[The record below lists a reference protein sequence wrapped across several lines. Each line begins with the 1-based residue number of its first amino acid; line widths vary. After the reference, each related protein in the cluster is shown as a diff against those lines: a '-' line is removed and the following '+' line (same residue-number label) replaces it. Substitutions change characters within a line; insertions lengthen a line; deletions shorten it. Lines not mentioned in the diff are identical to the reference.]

1 MPDEAP
7 MEKNLLEYRGPRPPD
22 DPATWG
28 SLEDVA
34 CFGTAFLSAIACTLI
49 VMFHRQIGAGCIVL
63 AIFAVGAS
71 ALGFACGIAS
81 LRNQSTKHWAT
92 LVCVSIN
99 GVIFL
104 PVLVWGISVVIAI
117 ARY

>member
-1 MPDEAP
+1 MPD
-7 MEKNLLEYRGPRPPD
+7 NLLEYRGPRPPD

-34 CFGTAFLSAIACTLI
+34 SFGTAVLSAIACALI
-49 VMFHRQIGAGCIVL
+49 AMFNTQMGAGSYAL
-63 AIFAVGAS
+63 AAFALGAS
-71 ALGFACGIAS
+71 ALGFGCGIAS

-99 GVIFL
+99 AVILL
-104 PVLVWGISVVIAI
+104 PAIVAGLVLVILVLK
-117 ARY
+117 R